1 MSADVTSEEF
11 RVLVGQFRASLK
23 AMEQRGVVSVSAEN
37 SDLPSPLTEAVGPVP
52 TATPTTP
59 AAAAPKPM
67 SDAAA
72 LPETE
77 AAALPKPMSDAAE
90 TEAATAPE
98 TEPSTKATPPTS
110 MPTTPSTSRAPQGG
124 VVQSLAEL
132 RTDIGDCQ
140 RCELAQSRK
149 TLVFG
154 AGSEVASLMFV
165 GEAPGAE
172 EDRLGEPFVGPSG
185 QLLDK
190 MIVAMGWS
198 RETVYIANVLK
209 CRPPQNRDPKAAEVA
224 ACEGFLTR
232 QIQRISPSVIV
243 TLGKPAAHL
252 LLKSTASMG
261 ALRGVWQSYE
271 GVPVMPTYHPAYLLR
286 DPSKKRETWA
296 DLQQVMAR
304 LASLGI
310 ETP

>member
-37 SDLPSPLTEAVGPVP
+37 SDLPSPLTEAVALVP

-59 AAAAPKPM
+59 AA
-67 SDAAA
+67 
-72 LPETE
+72 PE
-77 AAALPKPMSDAAE
+77 PIRDAAE
-90 TEAATAPE
+90 PAAAAAPPSE
-98 TEPSTKATPPTS
+98 PSSEPSTEAIPPAS
-110 MPTTPSTSRAPQGG
+110 MPTTPSTSRAPQEG

-132 RTDIGDCQ
+132 RADIGDCQ

-224 ACEGFLTR
+224 ACEGFLAR

>member
-23 AMEQRGVVSVSAEN
+23 AMEQRGIVSVSAET
-37 SDLPSPLTEAVGPVP
+37 SELPRLQVDAPAPAPATVPPAAVPPAASP
-52 TATPTTP
+52 TPT
-59 AAAAPKPM
+59 
-67 SDAAA
+67 SDAEEPVAAA
-72 LPETE
+72 LPPSEPSAV
-77 AAALPKPMSDAAE
+77 AAAPASIPAPPSALPSV
-90 TEAATAPE
+90 
-98 TEPSTKATPPTS
+98 
-110 MPTTPSTSRAPQGG
+110 QGG
-124 VVQSLAEL
+124 AVQSLADL
-132 RTDIGDCQ
+132 RADIGDCQ

-154 AGSEVASLMFV
+154 TGSEAASLMFV

-209 CRPPQNRDPKAAEVA
+209 CRPPQNRDPKAVEVA
-224 ACEGFLTR
+224 ACEGFLAR

-271 GVPVMPTYHPAYLLR
+271 GVAVMPTYHPAYLLR

-310 ETP
+310 ASP